1 MACGTLDRRGGGCS
15 ADSSRRLRQHS
26 DNLFLHL
33 SGLCLGQPVTGEQH
47 YVDAAWE
54 QVPMLP
60 YSFTKQAFAA
70 IPDDGVA
77 DLARDCKA
85 NAAWTVRIGRLRE
98 DCD

>member
-70 IPDDGVA
+70 IPDYGVA
-77 DLARDCKA
+77 DLACDCQ
-85 NAAWTVRIGRLRE
+85 TDPGGTIRTGGLRK